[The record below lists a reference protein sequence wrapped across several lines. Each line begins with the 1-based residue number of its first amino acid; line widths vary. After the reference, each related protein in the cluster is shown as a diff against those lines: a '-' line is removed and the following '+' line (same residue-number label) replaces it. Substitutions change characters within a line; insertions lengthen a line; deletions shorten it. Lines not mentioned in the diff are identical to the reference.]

1 MRKFGD
7 KIKIIVRWISIKI
20 RQLTDFLTVGIWNLD
35 PSATSKRKAR
45 LIRDGKV
52 LILMQQTFSSQK
64 IGFQSTALSYRT
76 IMSLVPF
83 LAIAFYVTARVGLSD
98 QLSAF
103 LYANTSDERL
113 IRSLMKA
120 ADNILDTAQSGL
132 FGFISMF
139 SFFWI
144 VIWMMLSV
152 RQVFNNVWKVE
163 KERNFLKL
171 IGVVFGILILTPF
184 VILLFSSASIV
195 YTHILD
201 LIFPESDIT
210 DSVKSFL
217 GWVIFAAGAI
227 GIISMMYKWIPGTKV
242 YYRHALKAA
251 SFSGVIFTVLQFLY
265 LETQVMVT
273 KVSAVYGVLAAL
285 PLFMSWMNLSWTII
299 LYGAELTYAFQNVDK
314 HNVSNEQ
321 LEDFIEDARRSRK
334 RYDDVSD
341 IVHDVENTKQK

>member
-1 MRKFGD
+1 
-7 KIKIIVRWISIKI
+7 
-20 RQLTDFLTVGIWNLD
+20 
-35 PSATSKRKAR
+35 
-45 LIRDGKV
+45 
-52 LILMQQTFSSQK
+52 
-64 IGFQSTALSYRT
+64 
-76 IMSLVPF
+76 
-83 LAIAFYVTARVGLSD
+83 
-98 QLSAF
+98 
-103 LYANTSDERL
+103 
-113 IRSLMKA
+113 
-120 ADNILDTAQSGL
+120 QSGL

-144 VIWMMLSV
+144 VIGMMLSV

>member
-144 VIWMMLSV
+144 VIGMMLSV

-163 KERNFLKL
+163 KERNFQRHYRFGK
-171 IGVVFGILILTPF
+171 VFPRMGNIRSRCYRYHLNDVQMDTGNEG
-184 VILLFSSASIV
+184 LLPACTEGRF
-195 YTHILD
+195 
-201 LIFPESDIT
+201 FFRSDIY
-210 DSVKSFL
+210 SFT
-217 GWVIFAAGAI
+217 IP
-227 GIISMMYKWIPGTKV
+227 IS
-242 YYRHALKAA
+242 
-251 SFSGVIFTVLQFLY
+251 
-265 LETQVMVT
+265 
-273 KVSAVYGVLAAL
+273 
-285 PLFMSWMNLSWTII
+285 
-299 LYGAELTYAFQNVDK
+299 
-314 HNVSNEQ
+314 
-321 LEDFIEDARRSRK
+321 
-334 RYDDVSD
+334 
-341 IVHDVENTKQK
+341 